1 MSTKRIVSVKD
12 VEELLVCLP
21 GIQKARVVV
30 NDWGAIE
37 EIHILTGLDRSPKQ
51 IVRDV
56 QSALKAQ
63 WDITVDRRKVSV
75 AQVKTSLPASQG
87 RLRYVGLEV
96 KSDARTSKSEVCV
109 TLERSQED
117 QVATYSGKVE
127 ADGTEISLL
136 SGVAQATCLAVN
148 LTIEPPNAFF
158 VDDVNLVSV
167 GHKKAVAVLVGLVT
181 PKRNHEEL
189 LGSALVRREARE
201 ASVRATLDAMNR
213 RLEVLPQRGSLKAV
227 GKEKAADEQSS
238 EVPGFSEQPELTPE
252 VEPEPEQ
259 SSKLE

>member
-1 MSTKRIVSVKD
+1 M
-12 VEELLVCLP
+12 
-21 GIQKARVVV
+21 A
-30 NDWGAIE
+30 
-37 EIHILTGLDRSPKQ
+37 
-51 IVRDV
+51 
-56 QSALKAQ
+56 
-63 WDITVDRRKVSV
+63 
-75 AQVKTSLPASQG
+75 
-87 RLRYVGLEV
+87 
-96 KSDARTSKSEVCV
+96 
-109 TLERSQED
+109 
-117 QVATYSGKVE
+117 KVE

-213 RLEVLPQRGSLKAV
+213 RLEVLPQRGSL
-227 GKEKAADEQSS
+227 
-238 EVPGFSEQPELTPE
+238 
-252 VEPEPEQ
+252 
-259 SSKLE
+259 